1 MPKDNTNK
9 EWDWKSD
16 YDWTDPE
23 DVPYETQEEESPM
36 QDLKEVVYGK

>member
-9 EWDWKSD
+9 EWDWKSG

-23 DVPYETQEEESPM
+23 EVADETQE
-36 QDLKEVVYGK
+36 